1 MGLEE
6 LITTYPIASGIIT
19 FLIIGFSIIA
29 ANFIHKVNVAR
40 YNALKAL
47 CDRLEVE

>member
-6 LITTYPIASGIIT
+6 LITTYPVTSGIVI
-19 FLIIGFSIIA
+19 FLIIGFSTIA
-29 ANFIHKVNVAR
+29 GNFIHKVNVAR